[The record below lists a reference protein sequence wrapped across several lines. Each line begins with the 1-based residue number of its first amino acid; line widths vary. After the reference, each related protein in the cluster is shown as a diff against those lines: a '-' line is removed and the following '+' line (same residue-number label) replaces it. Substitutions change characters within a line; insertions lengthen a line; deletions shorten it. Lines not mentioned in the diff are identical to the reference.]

1 MAVAVAAVALVGVV
15 AVIGRSGS
23 DTAGPAAVGR
33 DASAAKPST
42 GGDGH
47 PTAASAEGPAPI
59 APAAHQGPG
68 TAPSITPP
76 PHPTAEDVQRI
87 LAGITAEIM
96 APPSST
102 ASTKPLTKEQVEAE
116 VRSKLS
122 QLGIN
127 Y

>member
-1 MAVAVAAVALVGVV
+1 
-15 AVIGRSGS
+15 
-23 DTAGPAAVGR
+23 
-33 DASAAKPST
+33 
-42 GGDGH
+42 
-47 PTAASAEGPAPI
+47 
-59 APAAHQGPG
+59 
-68 TAPSITPP
+68 
-76 PHPTAEDVQRI
+76 
-87 LAGITAEIM
+87 M